1 MIGADVYSFLFFWR
15 GGGGTFHILHLDPSI
30 PAILPELNML
40 NAIS

>member
-1 MIGADVYSFLFFWR
+1 MYILFFSFGG